1 MQPGKCM
8 EEGEMVPKMKTLDG
22 AAASIVLGQG
32 LTLSA
37 ALVALFVIPATVT
50 QRVVA
55 GLLLTLLAVA
65 GATWMLMRQRAELRQ
80 AEAAMQMRLE
90 AAVAEERARH
100 VDGLPE
106 VCEEVLPIWS
116 GQIEMART
124 HTEAAITDL
133 SMRFANLSQRL
144 SAAVAASAADA
155 GGGSHAGLVELL
167 RDSQHALDSI
177 VTSLRSSLAFKGK
190 MLEQIQALSRFTD
203 DLKKMAQ
210 DVGDI
215 AGQTNLLALNAAIE
229 AARAG
234 EVGRGFAVVAD
245 EVRKLSNMSGET
257 GKKITTT
264 VETVNQAIAS
274 TLQVSQQYAE
284 QDNAMLANSEQVI
297 ASVLDKFGSAT
308 TALSAAAENLRNE
321 SQQIGGEIAEV
332 LVALQF
338 QDRVSQM
345 LGHVRNDLDKL
356 ERQLQEAGQL
366 RAGGAL
372 TALDARAWLE
382 QLAQTYTMPEQHAL
396 HGAGHAAA
404 AAQED
409 SGITFF

>member
-1 MQPGKCM
+1 
-8 EEGEMVPKMKTLDG
+8 MVPKMKTLDG
-22 AAASIVLGQG
+22 AATSIVLGQG
-32 LTLSA
+32 LTLA
-37 ALVALFVIPATVT
+37 AAIGALFVIPASAM

-55 GLLLTLLAVA
+55 AAVLIVVALAA
-65 GATWMLMRQRAELRQ
+65 GAWMLMRQRTAAQQTEAGMQ
-80 AEAAMQMRLE
+80 ARLA
-90 AAVAEERARH
+90 AAVAAEQARH

-144 SAAVAASAADA
+144 SAAVAASATDA
-155 GGGSHAGLVELL
+155 GSGSHAGLVELL
-167 RDSQHALDSI
+167 RDSQQALDSI

-190 MLEQIQALSRFTD
+190 MLQEIQALSRFTD

-274 TLQVSQQYAE
+274 TLQVSQQYAQ

-297 ASVLDKFGSAT
+297 ASVLDQFGSAT
-308 TALSAAAENLRNE
+308 TALSAAAENLRSE

-356 ERQLQEAGQL
+356 ERQLQEAAQL
-366 RAGGAL
+366 KAAGGAQ
-372 TALDARAWLE
+372 TALDARVWLA

-396 HGAGHAAA
+396 HGAEHAAA
-404 AAQED
+404 AAQDD